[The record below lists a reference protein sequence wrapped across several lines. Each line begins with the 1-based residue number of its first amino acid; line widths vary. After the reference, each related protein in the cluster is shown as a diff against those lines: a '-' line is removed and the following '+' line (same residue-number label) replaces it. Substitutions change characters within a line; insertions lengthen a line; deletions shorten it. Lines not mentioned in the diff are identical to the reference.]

1 MLPLCDKYFPE
12 IFPSFFGSYH
22 VWRFL
27 TEGRVEWEIL
37 ADFYEETNLEDF
49 YHFEITYNKKKKQW
63 IIVNPSYTG
72 IYGSVFSRSLSQ
84 RWWRRNGRGKIFF
97 LSNKAQH
104 EKIFN
109 SSINFKNWFIGLHKP
124 WTFFRR
130 CSPSQWDIWLRSSF
144 SQIFV
149 IVIYVNIT
157 FMKIWIW
164 LQNWFFMF
172 RLIVIVSVIVWKLIG
187 IFAGGKEKEKRKKG
201 ETQYLMHHH
210 FHIFFDGTRKTMW
223 WRARCF

>member
-1 MLPLCDKYFPE
+1 MFSNRKQRKILSKKIDRMTMLPLCDKYFPE

-84 RWWRRNGRGKIFF
+84 RWWRRNGHGKIFF
-97 LSNKAQH
+97 LQIKPNTKKCSTQVSTLKTD
-104 EKIFN
+104 
-109 SSINFKNWFIGLHKP
+109 SSACTNPEHSFADVHPRNETSDFVLLSHK
-124 WTFFRR
+124 F
-130 CSPSQWDIWLRSSF
+130 LLLL
-144 SQIFV
+144 
-149 IVIYVNIT
+149 
-157 FMKIWIW
+157 FM
-164 LQNWFFMF
+164 
-172 RLIVIVSVIVWKLIG
+172 
-187 IFAGGKEKEKRKKG
+187 
-201 ETQYLMHHH
+201 
-210 FHIFFDGTRKTMW
+210 
-223 WRARCF
+223 